1 MTKQDDDIVLP
12 WHEEKLTGV
21 ELICHSWHSTV
32 QNEHDHCVFC
42 WDKFAEYDGCLHEG
56 YSTRDCYY
64 WICQSC
70 FHALQARFRWNVID
84 E

>member
-1 MTKQDDDIVLP
+1 MTKQDNGLVLP
-12 WHEEKLTGV
+12 WHEEKLAGV
-21 ELICHSWHSTV
+21 ELIYHSWCSTV
-32 QNEHDHCVFC
+32 QNDHDHCVFC

-56 YSTRDCYY
+56 YSTRDRYY

-70 FHALQARFRWNVID
+70 FRDFQARFCWKVID